1 MIRTLSRRD
10 FLRAASGA
18 GAALSALPFAS
29 LNGGAMASPFPGK
42 FRASWDSLSQYNV
55 PDWFRDAKFGV
66 FIVWGPYAVPAHAS
80 EWYPRL
86 MYRRESPVFEWHR
99 RHWGP
104 QSMFGYKDFIPMF
117 RGERWSPERWVS
129 TFKNAGAKYV
139 VQIADF
145 HDGFPMYDSNLTEW
159 TSAKM
164 GPRRDVVGELAH
176 ELGNQRLKFGVSS
189 HRAFHWSFYTFD
201 RDFDT
206 SNPLYSGLYGPIHAP
221 TPLVSHN
228 SGELQQTASS
238 EFVQDWYARSVEL
251 VNKYHP
257 DLFYFDWA
265 NGAKE
270 FEQYRK
276 EFAAYYYN
284 SAILWNKGV
293 VITYKYKAYPEHAAV
308 LDFERGLADSIR
320 AIPWQ
325 TDTSVSWKSWGFI
338 DDDSFKSPA
347 EIVRELVDI
356 VSKNGNLLLSVGPKA
371 DGTLPEEAEEIFRQV
386 GSWMDINGEAIYE
399 TRPWKVYGEGPAT
412 LAGGSFS
419 ESKVKGM
426 SFSPQDIRFTA
437 KGNAIY
443 AVFLS
448 WPEREA
454 RIKELGKTSENAPH
468 RISYVYL
475 LGNESK
481 LEWSQGPGA
490 LTIKTPSDKP
500 CDYAYIFKITTL
512 T

>member
-10 FLRAASGA
+10 FLKAASGA
-18 GAALSALPFAS
+18 GAVLSAWTMDPLDGTSMSAPFS
-29 LNGGAMASPFPGK
+29 GK
-42 FRASWDSLSQYNV
+42 FQATWDSLSRYDV

-104 QSMFGYKDFIPMF
+104 QSMFGYKDFIPLF
-117 RGERWSPERWVS
+117 RGERWSPERWVE
-129 TFKNAGAKYV
+129 TFRNAGAKYL

-145 HDGFPMYDSNLTEW
+145 HDGFPMYGSNLTEW

-164 GPRRDVVGELAH
+164 GPHRDVVGELAR
-176 ELGNQRLKFGVSS
+176 ELRNQKLKLGVSS
-189 HRAFHWSFYTFD
+189 HRAFHWSFYTFE

-206 SNPLYSGLYGPIHAP
+206 SNPLYAGLYGPIHAP

-228 SGELQQTASS
+228 SGELRQTVST

-251 VNKYHP
+251 VDKYHP

-265 NGAKE
+265 NGAPE
-270 FEQYRK
+270 FEPYRK

-284 SAILWNKGV
+284 MASRWNEGV

-308 LDFERGLADSIR
+308 LDFERGLADSTR
-320 AIPWQ
+320 ALPWQ
-325 TDTSVSWKSWGFI
+325 TDTSVSWKSWGYI
-338 DDDSFKSPA
+338 DNDSFKSSA
-347 EIVRELVDI
+347 EIVHELVDI

-371 DGTLPEEAEEIFRQV
+371 DGTLPEEAEEIFHRI
-386 GSWMDINGEAIYE
+386 GRWMDINGEAIYN

-426 SFSPQDIRFTA
+426 SFTPQDIRFTQ
-437 KGNAIY
+437 KGDAVYAIL
-443 AVFLS
+443 LS
-448 WPEREA
+448 WPEYEVQIKALGRNATSAPA
-454 RIKELGKTSENAPH
+454 RILSV
-468 RISYVYL
+468 SL
-475 LGNESK
+475 LGNGSK
-481 LEWSQGPGA
+481 LEWHQGPDA
-490 LTIKTPSDKP
+490 LTVKRPGKKP
-500 CDYAYIFKITTL
+500 CDYAYAFKITTSS
-512 T
+512 

>member
-1 MIRTLSRRD
+1 MRTLSRRN
-10 FLRAASGA
+10 FLKATSAAGV
-18 GAALSALPFAS
+18 ALASWPFAS
-29 LNGGAMASPFPGK
+29 LDGNAMSSPFPGK
-42 FRASWDSLSQYNV
+42 FQATWNSLSQYNV

-66 FIVWGPYAVPAHAS
+66 FVVWGPYAVPAHVS

-117 RGERWSPERWVS
+117 RGERWSPEKWVA
-129 TFKNAGAKYV
+129 TFRNAGARYL

-159 TSAKM
+159 TSARM
-164 GPRRDVVGELAH
+164 GPRRDVVGELAR
-176 ELGNQRLKFGVSS
+176 ELRNQRVKFGVSS
-189 HRAFHWSFYTFD
+189 HRAFHWSFYTFKK
-201 RDFDT
+201 DFDT
-206 SNPLYSGLYGPIHAP
+206 SNPLYAGLYGPIHAP
-221 TPLVSHN
+221 TPLVSHKP
-228 SGELQQTASS
+228 GELQQTASR
-238 EFVQDWYARSVEL
+238 EFLQDWYARSVEL

-265 NGAKE
+265 NGAQE
-270 FEQYRK
+270 FEPYRK

-284 SAILWNKGV
+284 SANRWNEGV
-293 VITYKYKAYPEHAAV
+293 VITYKFKAYPEHAAV
-308 LDFERGLADSIR
+308 LDFERGLAHSVR
-320 AIPWQ
+320 PLPWQ
-325 TDTSVSWKSWGFI
+325 TDTSVSWKSWGYI
-338 DDDSFKSPA
+338 DNDSFKSPG

-371 DGTLPEEAEEIFRQV
+371 DGTLPEEAEEIFHRI
-386 GSWMDINGEAIYE
+386 GGWMDINGEAIYG
-399 TRPWKVYGEGPAT
+399 TRPWRVYGEGPAT

-426 SFSPQDIRFTA
+426 TFTPQDIRFTR
-437 KGNAIY
+437 KDDAIY

-454 RIKELGKTSENAPH
+454 QIKELGRTSKNAPR
-468 RISYVYL
+468 RISNVSL
-475 LGNESK
+475 LGDGSN
-481 LEWSQGPGA
+481 LQWHQGSDA
-490 LTIKTPSDKP
+490 LIVRTPDKRP
-500 CDYAYIFKITTL
+500 CDYAYAFKITT
-512 T
+512 TS